1 MSECSTD
8 YLIKHQR
15 TNKMSLLEHA
25 KRELKLAGYDISDKG
40 CDIHDDT
47 GYVNSCARNA
57 YELIE
62 ALDKADHS
70 GMSVEITLDIFNKLA
85 KWKTLTPL
93 TNNPDEWTQLSEWE
107 SVGYQSKRNPSC
119 FTSDFKT
126 YHDIDADEN
135 YDIVEENGIS
145 IRKRK
150 DKPWIEHKLKDY
162 KK

>member
-1 MSECSTD
+1 M
-8 YLIKHQR
+8 
-15 TNKMSLLEHA
+15 NLLEHA

-40 CDIHDDT
+40 CEIHDDEESLK
-47 GYVNSCARNA
+47 GYVNSCAKNA

-62 ALDKADHS
+62 TLSKAGHS
-70 GMSVEITLDIFNKLA
+70 GMSIGITLGIFNKLA

-93 TNNPDEWTQLSEWE
+93 TNNPDEWTQLSDCE
-107 SVGYQSKRNPSC
+107 SVCYQSKRNPSC
-119 FTSDFKT
+119 FTNDFKT
-126 YHDIDADEN
+126 YHDIEADEN

-150 DKPWIEHKLKDY
+150 DKPWIEHPLKDY